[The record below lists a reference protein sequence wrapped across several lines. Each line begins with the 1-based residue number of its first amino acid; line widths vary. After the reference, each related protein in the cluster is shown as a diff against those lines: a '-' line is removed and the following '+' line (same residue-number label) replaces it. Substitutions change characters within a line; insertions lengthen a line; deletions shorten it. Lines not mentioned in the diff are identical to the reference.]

1 MRYNDGSKS
10 KGENR
15 MTHEMFRDT
24 VKAFRRSLRRCRIA
38 ITALLLLIAGLC
50 LYIFLKLTG

>member
-1 MRYNDGSKS
+1 
-10 KGENR
+10 

-50 LYIFLKLTG
+50 LYIFLKFAG